1 MTLITRFSLV
11 AVALALVLA
20 AAACGGGGGDGN
32 ESEGGTTTI
41 GGVAAES
48 HGTKDVSGETGK
60 VEVEMYDNYFEP
72 TVLQGTPG
80 QTVELELK
88 NTGNAAHTFTIS
100 EQSVDKEIQPG
111 DETETEVT
119 FPQSGE
125 LTFVCK
131 FHQSSGMVGA
141 LEASK

>member
-1 MTLITRFSLV
+1 MTLMTRFSLV

-20 AAACGGGGGDGN
+20 AAACGGGGSD
-32 ESEGGTTTI
+32 ESSEGGTTTI
-41 GGVAAES
+41 GGVQTES

-60 VEVEMYDNYFEP
+60 VEVELYDNYFEP

-80 QTVELELK
+80 QQVELELK
-88 NTGNAAHTFTIS
+88 NEGNAAHTLTIA
-100 EQSVDKEIQPG
+100 EQNVDAEVQPG
-111 DETETEVT
+111 DETEVEVT

-141 LEASK
+141 LQASE

>member
-20 AAACGGGGGDGN
+20 AAACGGGGGGGN